1 MHSRPIAYNDVLA
14 AYTISVI
21 RNLRNSYNG
30 CLVKEIDL
38 AYRTL
43 FAELVQRSLDASFET
58 EFSTAGNFVR
68 VPVKGR
74 DYWYF
79 EETQPK
85 KSRKY
90 VGPADDADIAKRV
103 EAFQY
108 IKDDLRSRRKLVS
121 TLTREAGLMA
131 PERFTGDIVEALAN
145 AGIFRLRGVLVGTVA
160 FQTYGGLLGVKLPGT
175 SLQTGD
181 ADFAQHYSISA
192 EVDDSLPPI
201 MEILQH
207 VDPTFRAV
215 PHRSDPARVT
225 QFENASRYKVEFLT
239 PNRGSDEYADHA
251 SPMPALGG
259 ASAQPLRFLDFLI
272 HEPVRTVLLHRSGVP
287 VIVPAPERYAI
298 HKLIVASR
306 RQTDAN
312 SVAKREK
319 DVYQASLL
327 IEALSVTRR
336 LDNLGF
342 AFEEAWNRGPAWR
355 DAIEKGL
362 RLLPEKRREAAKTI
376 VKEALASIGVE
387 LEGFTKN
394 GSTPKP

>member
-1 MHSRPIAYNDVLA
+1 M
-14 AYTISVI
+14 
-21 RNLRNSYNG
+21 
-30 CLVKEIDL
+30 KEIDL
-38 AYRTL
+38 TYRTM
-43 FAELVQRSLDASFET
+43 FAELVQRSLDASFEA

-74 DYWYF
+74 DYWYL
-79 EETQPK
+79 EQTQPK

-90 VGPADDADIAKRV
+90 VGPADDPDIAKRV
-103 EAFQY
+103 EAFQH

-121 TLTREAGLMA
+121 TLTREAGLTA

-160 FQTYGGLLGVKLPGT
+160 FQTYAGLLGVKLPGA

-192 EVDDSLPPI
+192 EVEDSLPPI
-201 MEILQH
+201 MEILQR
-207 VDPTFRAV
+207 VDPTFRTV
-215 PHRSDPARVT
+215 PHRSDPVRVT
-225 QFENASRYKVEFLT
+225 QFENSTRYKVEFLT

-272 HEPVRTVLLHRSGVP
+272 HQPVRTVLLHRSGVP

-306 RQTDAN
+306 RQSDAN
-312 SVAKREK
+312 GVAKREK
-319 DVYQASLL
+319 DVFQANLL
-327 IEALSVTRR
+327 IEALNLTRR
-336 LDNLGF
+336 LDDLGY
-342 AFEEAWNRGPAWR
+342 AFEKAWDRGPAWR
-355 DAIEKGL
+355 DAIEKGF
-362 RLLPEKRREAAKTI
+362 RLLPEKRREAAKTTL
-376 VKEALASIGVE
+376 KEALTTVGVA
-387 LEGFTKN
+387 LEGFTDN
-394 GSTPKP
+394 GPTPKP

>member
-1 MHSRPIAYNDVLA
+1 M
-14 AYTISVI
+14 
-21 RNLRNSYNG
+21 
-30 CLVKEIDL
+30 KEIDL
-38 AYRTL
+38 TYRTM
-43 FAELVQRSLDASFET
+43 FAELVQRSLDASFEA

-74 DYWYF
+74 DYWYL
-79 EETQPK
+79 EQTQPK

-90 VGPADDADIAKRV
+90 VGPADDPDIAKRV
-103 EAFQY
+103 EAFQH

-121 TLTREAGLMA
+121 TLTREARLTA

-160 FQTYGGLLGVKLPGT
+160 FQTYAGLLGVKLPGA

-192 EVDDSLPPI
+192 EVEDSLPPI
-201 MEILQH
+201 MEILQR
-207 VDPTFRAV
+207 VDPTFRTV
-215 PHRSDPARVT
+215 PHRSDPVRVT
-225 QFENASRYKVEFLT
+225 QFENSTRYKVEFLT

-306 RQTDAN
+306 RQSDAN
-312 SVAKREK
+312 GVAKREK
-319 DVYQASLL
+319 DVFQANLL
-327 IEALSVTRR
+327 IEALSLTRR
-336 LDNLGF
+336 LDDLGY
-342 AFEEAWNRGPAWR
+342 AFEEAWDRGPAWR
-355 DAIEKGL
+355 DAIEKGF
-362 RLLPEKRREAAKTI
+362 RLLPEKRREVAKTTL
-376 VKEALASIGVE
+376 KEALTTVGVA
-387 LEGFTKN
+387 LEGFTDN
-394 GSTPKP
+394 GPTPNP

>member
-1 MHSRPIAYNDVLA
+1 M
-14 AYTISVI
+14 
-21 RNLRNSYNG
+21 
-30 CLVKEIDL
+30 KEIDL
-38 AYRTL
+38 VYRTM

-90 VGPADDADIAKRV
+90 VGPADDPDIAKRV
-103 EAFQY
+103 DTFQH

-121 TLTREAGLMA
+121 TLTREAGLVA
-131 PERFTGDIVEALAN
+131 PERFTGAIVEALGH

-160 FQTYGGLLGVKLPGT
+160 FQTYGGLLGVKLPGA

-192 EVDDSLPPI
+192 EVQDSLPPI
-201 MEILQH
+201 IEILRD
-207 VDPTFRAV
+207 VDPTFRPV
-215 PHRSDPARVT
+215 PHRSDPMLAT
-225 QFENASRYKVEFLT
+225 QFENSARYKVEFLT
-239 PNRGSDEYADHA
+239 PNRGTDEYTDHA

-259 ASAQPLRFLDFLI
+259 ASAQPMRFLDFLI

-287 VIVPAPERYAI
+287 VVVPAPERYAI

-306 RQTDAN
+306 RQSDAN
-312 SVAKREK
+312 GGAKRKK
-319 DVYQASLL
+319 DLHQASLMV
-327 IEALSVTRR
+327 EALRTTRR
-336 LDNLGF
+336 LDELGY
-342 AFEEAWNRGPAWR
+342 AFEEAFNRGPSWR
-355 DAIEKGL
+355 EAIEKGL
-362 RLLPEKRREAAKTI
+362 RLLPDKPRELTKTTI
-376 VKEALASIGVE
+376 TEALVSTGID
-387 LEGFTKN
+387 LEGFTDN
-394 GSTPKP
+394 V

>member
-1 MHSRPIAYNDVLA
+1 MK
-14 AYTISVI
+14 T
-21 RNLRNSYNG
+21 
-30 CLVKEIDL
+30 IDL
-38 AYRTL
+38 MYRTL

-74 DYWYF
+74 EYWYF

-90 VGPADDADIAKRV
+90 VGPADDLDIAKRV
-103 EAFQY
+103 GDFQR

-145 AGIFRLRGVLVGTVA
+145 AGIFRLRCVLVGTVA
-160 FQTYGGLLGVKLPGT
+160 FQTYAGLLGVKLPGA

-192 EVDDSLPPI
+192 EVEDSLPPI
-201 MEILQH
+201 MEILRK

-225 QFENASRYKVEFLT
+225 QFENAARYKVEFLT
-239 PNRGSDEYADHA
+239 PNRGSDDYADHA

-287 VIVPAPERYAI
+287 VVVPAPERYAI

-306 RQTDAN
+306 RQSDAN
-312 SVAKREK
+312 GFAKREK
-319 DVYQASLL
+319 DVFQASLL
-327 IEALSVTRR
+327 IEAISVTRR
-336 LDNLGF
+336 HDDLGY
-342 AFEEAWNRGPAWR
+342 AFEEAWNRGSAWR
-355 DAIEKGL
+355 EAIKKGL
-362 RLLPEKRREAAKTI
+362 RLLPDKRHKSTEITL
-376 VKEALASIGVE
+376 KEAVASIGVE
-387 LEGFTKN
+387 LDGFAEN
-394 GSTPKP
+394 SSTPKP

>member
-1 MHSRPIAYNDVLA
+1 M
-14 AYTISVI
+14 
-21 RNLRNSYNG
+21 
-30 CLVKEIDL
+30 KEIDL
-38 AYRTL
+38 VYRTMM
-43 FAELVQRSLDASFET
+43 AELAQRSLDASIES

-79 EETQPK
+79 EETQPD

-90 VGPADDADIAKRV
+90 VGPANDPDITKRV
-103 EAFQY
+103 EDFQR
-108 IKDDLRSRRKLVS
+108 IKNDLRGRRKLVS
-121 TLTREAGLMA
+121 TLTREAGLA
-131 PERFTGDIVEALAN
+131 VPERFTGDIVEALAN

-160 FQTYGGLLGVKLPGT
+160 FQTYAGYLGVKLPGA

-192 EVDDSLPPI
+192 EIEDSLPH
-201 MEILQH
+201 ILEVLKD

-215 PHRSDPARVT
+215 PHRSDTVGVT
-225 QFENASRYKVEFLT
+225 QFENTSRYKVEFLT
-239 PNRGSDEYADHA
+239 TNRGSDEYADHA

-259 ASAQPLRFLDFLI
+259 AFAQPLRFLDFLI

-287 VIVPAPERYAI
+287 VIVPAPGRYAI

-306 RQTDAN
+306 RRAEAN
-312 SVAKREK
+312 GVEKREK
-319 DVYQASLL
+319 DVHQASLL
-327 IEALSVTRR
+327 IEALKQTRR
-336 LDNLGF
+336 LDDLAY
-342 AFEEAWNRGPAWR
+342 AFEEAWNRGPSWR

-362 RLLPEKRREAAKTI
+362 SLLPQKRRGTVAATLR
-376 VKEALASIGVE
+376 EALASIGE
-387 LEGFTKN
+387 EFEGFTDG